1 MPPNIEFL
9 GISTKSLK
17 FTYGNCFFVK
27 FSSILFNNFEQEIDT
42 YAKVYAHEA
51 RKELHPVRMVSCT

>member
-1 MPPNIEFL
+1 MPPDIEFL
-9 GISTKSLK
+9 GISTTSVK

-42 YAKVYAHEA
+42 CAKVYM
-51 RKELHPVRMVSCT
+51 PVKLERRCIQ